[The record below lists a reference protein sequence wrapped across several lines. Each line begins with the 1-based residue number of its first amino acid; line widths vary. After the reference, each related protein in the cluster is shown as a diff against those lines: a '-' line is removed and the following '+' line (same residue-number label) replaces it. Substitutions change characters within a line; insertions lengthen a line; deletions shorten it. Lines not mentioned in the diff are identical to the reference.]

1 MGLRGRLWSEERSLI
16 YGQLMSILFDN
27 DEQSSKLEKEL
38 DTKVKRLA
46 ISYSST
52 EFTAVFIGHYS
63 GCEAMMLYNYT

>member
-1 MGLRGRLWSEERSLI
+1 
-16 YGQLMSILFDN
+16 MSILFDN